1 MKQYIDF
8 GTVEFAGKTYKLIN
22 QADFS
27 DTCFPSGSN
36 FQDVGEGETY
46 LFEMVA
52 RAVDDEGNEYEVS
65 WVFSAIKG
73 EERELDEY
81 DYSVADDIRPL

>member
-8 GTVEFAGKTYKLIN
+8 GTVEFAGKTYKLTN
-22 QADFS
+22 QAFIS
-27 DTCFPSGSN
+27 DRCLPDQN
-36 FQDVGEGETY
+36 YHEVAEGETY

-52 RAVDDEGNEYEVS
+52 HAVDDEGNECQVS
-65 WVFSAIKG
+65 WVFSAVKG